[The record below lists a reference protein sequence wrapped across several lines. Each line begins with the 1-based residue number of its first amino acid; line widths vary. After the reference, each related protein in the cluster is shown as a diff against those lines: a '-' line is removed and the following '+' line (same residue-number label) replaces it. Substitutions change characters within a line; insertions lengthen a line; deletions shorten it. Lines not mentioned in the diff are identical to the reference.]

1 MAAMV
6 NRGILNFLNQLDE
19 GKRNKR
25 NSFAER
31 VANFLTP
38 NDEFEYR
45 DGLLSNMDG
54 TSAMDRIGEK
64 TSYGTLGQANFAGND
79 PLSFSGSAGYHMMP
93 DGSMM
98 ANSDMV
104 EGYSMPYGVQPDQEI
119 KMSNILPAEVIRIIQ
134 GSNLANKQ
142 GFIELL
148 EYKMNNEPE
157 DYKRIMLNPD
167 GLSELMALY
176 NATNEAR
183 TPSQEMSPRIQQM
196 LDGIFDG
203 TA

>member
-19 GKRNKR
+19 GKRSRR

-45 DGLLSNMDG
+45 GGLLTNMDG
-54 TSAMDRIGEK
+54 TSAMDRIGER

-79 PLSFSGSAGYHMMP
+79 PITSFPNQMP
-93 DGSMM
+93 QGTM
-98 ANSDMV
+98 ARGADATGGQIVRSL
-104 EGYSMPYGVQPDQEI
+104 
-119 KMSNILPAEVIRIIQ
+119 ILPVDVMQAIMS
-134 GSNLANKQ
+134 SNLANKQ
-142 GFIELL
+142 GFVEML
-148 EYKMNNEPE
+148 EYKMNNNPE
-157 DYKRIMLNPD
+157 NYNMIMSKPD
-167 GLSELMALY
+167 GLSELMSLY
-176 NATNEAR
+176 AATNEPT
-183 TPSQEMSPRIQQM
+183 TPSEEMSPRLQQM
-196 LDGIFDG
+196 LDGIFNG

>member
-19 GKRNKR
+19 GKRSRR

-54 TSAMDRIGEK
+54 TSAMDRIGER

-79 PLSFSGSAGYHMMP
+79 PITSFPNQMP
-93 DGSMM
+93 QGTM
-98 ANSDMV
+98 ARGADATGGQIVRSL
-104 EGYSMPYGVQPDQEI
+104 
-119 KMSNILPAEVIRIIQ
+119 ILPADVMQTIMS
-134 GSNLANKQ
+134 SNLANKQ

-157 DYKRIMLNPD
+157 DYKRVMLNPD

-176 NATNEAR
+176 NATNEAS

-196 LDGIFDG
+196 LDGIFNG

>member
-6 NRGILNFLNQLDE
+6 NRGVLNFLNQLDE
-19 GKRNKR
+19 GKRSRR

-45 DGLLSNMDG
+45 GGLLTNMDG

-79 PLSFSGSAGYHMMP
+79 PITSFPNQIPQGT
-93 DGSMM
+93 M
-98 ANSDMV
+98 ARGADATGGQIVRSL
-104 EGYSMPYGVQPDQEI
+104 
-119 KMSNILPAEVIRIIQ
+119 ILPVDVMQTIMS
-134 GSNLANKQ
+134 SNLANKQ
-142 GFIELL
+142 GFVELL

-157 DYKRIMLNPD
+157 SYRRVMSNPN
-167 GLSELMALY
+167 GLSELMYLY
-176 NATNEAR
+176 AASNEAR
-183 TPSQEMSPRIQQM
+183 TPSEEMSPRLQQM

>member
-1 MAAMV
+1 M

-19 GKRNKR
+19 GKRGKS

-45 DGLLSNMDG
+45 NGLLSNMDG
-54 TSAMDRIGEK
+54 SSAMNRMGEK
-64 TSYGTLGQANFAGND
+64 TSYGTLGQANYAGND

-98 ANSDMV
+98 ADSEMS

-157 DYKRIMLNPD
+157 DYKRVMLNPD

-183 TPSQEMSPRIQQM
+183 TPNQQMSPRIQQM